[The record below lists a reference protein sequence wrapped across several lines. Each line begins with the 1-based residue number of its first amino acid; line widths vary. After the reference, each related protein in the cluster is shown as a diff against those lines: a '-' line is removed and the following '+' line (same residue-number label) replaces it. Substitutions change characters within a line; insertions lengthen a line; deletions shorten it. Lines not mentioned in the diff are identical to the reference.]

1 MSLRFAAA
9 SDCRA
14 MLDIYAQY
22 IDTNITFETA
32 LPSEED
38 FSGRIENISREYP
51 WLVWEECG
59 KILGYAYAHRLHER
73 AAYQWD
79 AELSVYLDK
88 SCVSRGM
95 GKRLYLALFDILR
108 MQGIHTVYGIV
119 TSPNEKSERLH
130 HSLGFRLIGVHR
142 NTGYKNG
149 RWIDV
154 SWFERAIAAYDA
166 APRPFI
172 PIDGVAQDKLALIV
186 EKYS

>member
-1 MSLRFAAA
+1 MSIRFAAL

-22 IDTNITFETA
+22 IDTTITFETA
-32 LPSEED
+32 VPSEKE

-51 WLVWEECG
+51 WIVWEEDG
-59 KILGYAYAHRLHER
+59 RIRGYAYAHRLHER

-88 SCVSRGM
+88 NCVSRGM
-95 GKRLYLALFDILR
+95 GRRLLLTLFDILR
-108 MQGIHTVYGIV
+108 MQGIHTVYSIV
-119 TSPNEKSERLH
+119 TSPNEKSERLQY
-130 HSLGFRLIGVHR
+130 SLGFRLIGVHR

-166 APRPFI
+166 APRPFVS
-172 PIDGVAQDKLALIV
+172 IDRVDREKLAMIV